1 MNHAI
6 QEVVEKYS
14 DPSADDGEEVSKCH
28 GTILFYIVSNF
39 SLISHVPTVY
49 LLYTLLAI
57 IDHHLKCIHKS

>member
-1 MNHAI
+1 LNHAI

-39 SLISHVPTVY
+39 SLISHVP
-49 LLYTLLAI
+49 
-57 IDHHLKCIHKS
+57 